1 MKAIRL
7 KEKGKEPKV
16 FNTNDALARYWRVS
30 ASDASHVLSVIK
42 EYKRLCDEYNIESID
57 ETDDFVM
64 PQEYIDKGY
73 KQIPCKGRLLFAAN
87 KEGEII
93 SLVNGK
99 IIKPLLCPD
108 GYCRV
113 VLNNK
118 RYTVHRIIAKLFV
131 PNPNGYPVV
140 NHKNE
145 VKDDNRAENLEWCTY
160 SYNTCYGSGRK
171 KCNSGCT
178 PVRIKAIKDGK
189 EFIFESMSEASRITG
204 VDTKS
209 IRHCLRGKRK
219 TAKNFLFFLFVSC

>member
-7 KEKGKEPKV
+7 KEKGKEPMV
-16 FNTNDALARYWRVS
+16 FNTNDKLAAYWGVRP
-30 ASDASHVLSVIK
+30 SDASQVMKVVDK
-42 EYKRLCDEYNIESID
+42 YKSLCKKYNIESI
-57 ETDDFVM
+57 EYTDDFVM

-73 KQIPCKGRLLFAAN
+73 KRIQCAGRLIYAAN

-93 SLVNGK
+93 CIVNGK
-99 IIKPLLCPD
+99 KMNYQLSPD
-108 GYCRV
+108 GYNIV
-113 VLNNK
+113 VMNCK

-131 PNPNGYPVV
+131 PNPNSYPIV

-145 VKDDNRAENLEWCTY
+145 IKTDNRAENLEWCDNK
-160 SYNTCYGSGRK
+160 YNTNYGQFK
-171 KCNSGCT
+171 EKCSAGNT
-178 PVRIKAIKDGK
+178 AVRIKAIKDGK

-219 TAKNFLFFLFVSC
+219 TAKNFLFFYL